1 MREYLHFD
9 SMFTPRII
17 TVVYWILL
25 FVVVVMGARA
35 MMKDMDGMVI
45 GLLFIPVGFLA
56 VRITCELLILAFK
69 IHENVKK
76 LAEKQ

>member
-1 MREYLHFD
+1 
-9 SMFTPRII
+9 
-17 TVVYWILL
+17 
-25 FVVVVMGARA
+25 MGARA